1 MAAAKNLRNTTIAIN
16 PVADRNCLEPSN
28 NQSAGAGILNHR
40 QKPTDQPRHSISLAA
55 SVTLPVIGLLALMAG
70 SWLAHC
76 PPARA
81 VGAAPATATSPPR
94 PPAGKQSD
102 EKLARF
108 TLSASGHSFTMPAA
122 FWNEHLANWLDVALC
137 GRPSNFLHETVL
149 SIVATRSMLM
159 RNMQKIGFHPA
170 MQWAPNLKDFTI
182 NRGEPVLILVRFKLH
197 GKIQTWPLE
206 ELISLRGWH
215 VAIGPFG
222 WLYLGNPSP
231 FKLPASVRAVHGG
244 QSVSADTILM
254 DDPQIAMQFRGLRHE
269 SQSLLNFPLSADNWI
284 YPNIRYHRNMSRVPQ
299 TVFDSNGRVKVTLEF
314 KRVSE
319 VEYLRAVGAVWKN
332 RAFARYIHHYLP
344 LAKRID
350 RCRESLWKAW
360 HVQHKNWQT
369 SGTIMLDQA
378 EIARCYTALDA
389 AWIDWDV
396 KHAHFAAS
404 SGKSAKQIQQQAMLF
419 DSHLDQKRSQYHQ
432 LWLAAQ
438 CHALL
443 NKIKSSPL
451 NDNAKASAA
460 RTKQIHMLES
470 RELAAQSRALLDG
483 NLQHLNF
490 WQQKQHHIKPTD
502 PRKNWLADIAANLAL
517 AQARRALGQ
526 IGLQYADALAHNH
539 GTIKLQKAYIAAI
552 LTVSLRQQQVALVQV
567 DFRIAEDKGFVSAA
581 HMARLTQHKARIKK
595 SIHAIQD
602 QIKLLTEP

>member
-1 MAAAKNLRNTTIAIN
+1 M
-16 PVADRNCLEPSN
+16 
-28 NQSAGAGILNHR
+28 NQT
-40 QKPTDQPRHSISLAA
+40 QKPTNEPRKFFSIAA
-55 SVTLPVIGLLALMAG
+55 SVNLRIICLLALMAG
-70 SWLAHC
+70 SWLIHSNLDK
-76 PPARA
+76 P
-81 VGAAPATATSPPR
+81 VTAAPAAVTASGD
-94 PPAGKQSD
+94 PPAGTRD
-102 EKLARF
+102 NETLADITR
-108 TLSASGHSFTMPAA
+108 SAGGHSFTIPAA

-149 SIVATRSMLM
+149 SIVATRTMLM
-159 RNMQKIGFHPA
+159 RNMRKIGFHPA

-222 WLYLGNPSP
+222 WLYLGNSSP
-231 FKLPASVRAVHGG
+231 FKLPAPVLAAHGG

-284 YPNIRYHRNMSRVPQ
+284 YPNIRYHRNISRVPQ
-299 TVFDSNGRVKVTLEF
+299 AIFDSNGRVKVTLEF

-319 VEYLRAVGAVWKN
+319 VGYLQGVAAVWKDH
-332 RAFARYIHHYLP
+332 AFARYIRGYLP

-350 RCRESLWKAW
+350 RCRESLWNAW
-360 HVQHKNWQT
+360 HVRHKHWKT
-369 SGTIMLDQA
+369 SETIMLDQA
-378 EIARCYTALDA
+378 ELARCYSALDA

-404 SGKSAKQIQQQAMLF
+404 SGKSAEQVKRQAILF

-432 LWLAAQ
+432 LWLAAR

-443 NKIKSSPL
+443 NKLKGLPMAT
-451 NDNAKASAA
+451 NAKALAA
-460 RTKQIHMLES
+460 RTEQIQTLQA
-470 RELAAQSRALLDG
+470 RELAAQSHALLDG

-490 WQQKQHHIKPTD
+490 WQQKRHHIKPTD

-517 AQARRALGQ
+517 AEARRSLGR
-526 IGLQYADALAHNH
+526 IGLHYADALAHNLD
-539 GTIKLQKAYIAAI
+539 TIQLQKAYIAAI
-552 LTVSLRQQQVALVQV
+552 LTVSLRQRQVALVQV
-567 DFRIAEDKGFVSAA
+567 DFRIAEDKGYVSAA
-581 HMARLTQHKARIKK
+581 HMTRLTQHKALIKK
-595 SIHAIQD
+595 SIHAIQG
-602 QIKLLTEP
+602 QIELLAKP